1 MLRSI
6 LYAHLSESL
15 SGLSTIRSYGE
26 VARFVRDSKYFV
38 DLEDRALVLTY
49 VSFPTFSTSEL
60 CAQSS
65 YLFFVS
71 VTNQRYAICV
81 KLILWKLTE
90 GHRYDP

>member
-49 VSFPTFSTSEL
+49 VAFLYP
-60 CAQSS
+60 
-65 YLFFVS
+65 
-71 VTNQRYAICV
+71 
-81 KLILWKLTE
+81 
-90 GHRYDP
+90 H

>member
-26 VARFVRDSKYFV
+26 VSRFVRDSKYFV

-49 VSFPTFSTSEL
+49 VHVP
-60 CAQSS
+60 
-65 YLFFVS
+65 YLLPDSVLSLYNPFFVS
-71 VTNQRYAICV
+71 LTNQRYVVAV
-81 KLILWKLTE
+81 E
-90 GHRYDP
+90 AHVARNH

>member
-26 VARFVRDSKYFV
+26 VARFVRDSKYFI

-49 VSFPTFSTSEL
+49 VSYPTFSASEL

-65 YLFFVS
+65 YLSFTS
-71 VTNQRYAICV
+71 VTNQRYAVCV
-81 KLILWKLTE
+81 GLISWKLTE
-90 GHRYDP
+90 GYWYDA